1 MYRFLGFI
9 GVLVIGISLWW
20 GLVVVP
26 QSRDSSVDAEDVFA
40 TATDS
45 TAQWQWQF
53 DPMGETDGI
62 PKTNVI
68 LNNGGTSYVI
78 GTMDGSCFDITQS
91 EWQLLTDEGEFAGAI
106 CWWAGGGKEIG
117 VFSDGGRALIKVGDI
132 EEGSAEEEGF
142 RGNFQTLFAIDF
154 GYIRA
159 VDIASSTLSFDDA
172 QWMTGTTGEDAAIAA
187 GLCTEEARADCLPN
201 DFYIGNADAEPVT
214 IPLAPNLTI
223 YLLTWNAGDAG
234 IKRQSIRLAEFAAL
248 IDDDAQHWQKLP
260 YNVTVKN
267 NQVIMIEEVYV
278 P

>member
-9 GVLVIGISLWW
+9 GLLIIGISLWW
-20 GLVVVP
+20 GFVVVP
-26 QSRDSSVDAEDVFA
+26 QSRDSNVEAEDVFA
-40 TATDS
+40 TTTDS

-78 GTMDGSCFDITQS
+78 GTMDGTCFDITTS
-91 EWQLLTDEGEFAGAI
+91 EWPLLADQGEFAGAI

-132 EEGSAEEEGF
+132 EEGTAEEEGF

-154 GYIRA
+154 GYIRSLNT
-159 VDIASSTLSFDDA
+159 ASSTLQFDDA
-172 QWMTGTTGEDAAIAA
+172 QWMTGTAGEDAAIAA
-187 GLCTEEARADCLPN
+187 GLCTEETRAECLPN
-201 DFYIGNADAEPVT
+201 DFYIGNTDPDPVT
-214 IPLAPNLTI
+214 IPLAQNLTI
-223 YLLTWNAGDAG
+223 YMLTWNAGDAG
-234 IKRQSIRLAEFAAL
+234 IKRQSIRLNEFAAL
-248 IDDDAQHWQKLP
+248 INDTAAHWNKLP

-267 NQVIMIEEVYV
+267 NAVIMIEEVYV

>member
-9 GVLVIGISLWW
+9 GLLIIGISLWW
-20 GLVVVP
+20 GFVVVP
-26 QSRDSSVDAEDVFA
+26 QSRDSNIEAEDVFA
-40 TATDS
+40 TTTDS

-78 GTMDGSCFDITQS
+78 GTMDGTCFDITTS
-91 EWQLLTDEGEFAGAI
+91 EWPLLADQGEFAGAI

-132 EEGSAEEEGF
+132 EEGTAEEEGF

-154 GYIRA
+154 GYIRSLNT
-159 VDIASSTLSFDDA
+159 ASSTLQFDDA
-172 QWMTGTTGEDAAIAA
+172 QWMTGTAGEDAAIAA
-187 GLCTEEARADCLPN
+187 GLCTEETRAECLPN
-201 DFYIGNADAEPVT
+201 DFYIGNTDPDPVT
-214 IPLAPNLTI
+214 IPLAQNLTI
-223 YLLTWNAGDAG
+223 YMLTWNAGDAG
-234 IKRQSIRLAEFAAL
+234 IKRQSIRLNEFAAL
-248 IDDDAQHWQKLP
+248 INDTAAHWNKLP

-267 NQVIMIEEVYV
+267 NAVIMIEEVYV

>member
-9 GVLVIGISLWW
+9 GLLIIGISLWW
-20 GLVVVP
+20 GFVVVP
-26 QSRDSSVDAEDVFA
+26 QSRDSNIEAEDVFA
-40 TATDS
+40 TTTDS

-78 GTMDGSCFDITQS
+78 GTMDGTCFDITTS
-91 EWQLLTDEGEFAGAI
+91 EWPLLADQGEFAGAI

-132 EEGSAEEEGF
+132 EEGTAEEEGF
-142 RGNFQTLFAIDF
+142 HGNFQTLFAIDF
-154 GYIRA
+154 GYIRSLNT
-159 VDIASSTLSFDDA
+159 ASSTLQFDDA
-172 QWMTGTTGEDAAIAA
+172 QWMTGTAGEDAAIAA
-187 GLCTEEARADCLPN
+187 GLCTEETRAECLPN
-201 DFYIGNADAEPVT
+201 DFYIGNTDPDPVT
-214 IPLAPNLTI
+214 IPLAQNLTI
-223 YLLTWNAGDAG
+223 YMLTWNAGDAG
-234 IKRQSIRLAEFAAL
+234 IKRQSIRLNEFAAL
-248 IDDDAQHWQKLP
+248 INDTAAHWNKLP

-267 NQVIMIEEVYV
+267 NAVIMIEEVYV

>member
-1 MYRFLGFI
+1 MYRFLGFVGI
-9 GVLVIGISLWW
+9 LIIGISLWW
-20 GLVVVP
+20 GFVVVP
-26 QSRDSSVDAEDVFA
+26 QSRDSNIEAKNVFA
-40 TATDS
+40 TTTDS

-53 DPMGETDGI
+53 DSMGEDAGI
-62 PKTNVI
+62 PKTNVT

-91 EWQLLTDEGEFAGAI
+91 EWSLLTDEGEFAGAI

-117 VFSDGGRALIKVGDI
+117 VFSDGGRALIRVGEI
-132 EEGSAEEEGF
+132 EEGTAEGGGS

-154 GYIRA
+154 GFIRSLST
-159 VDIASSTLSFDDA
+159 ASSTLQFDDA

-187 GLCTEEARADCLPN
+187 GICTEETRSECLPN
-201 DFYIGNADAEPVT
+201 DFYIGNVDTKPAT
-214 IPLAPNLTI
+214 IPLATNLTI
-223 YLLTWNAGDAG
+223 YMLTWNAGDQG
-234 IKRQSIRLAEFAAL
+234 IKRQSIRTNEFAAL
-248 IDDDAQHWQKLP
+248 VNDDSQHWNKLP

>member
-132 EEGSAEEEGF
+132 EEGTAEEEGF

-187 GLCTEEARADCLPN
+187 GLCTEETRADCLPN